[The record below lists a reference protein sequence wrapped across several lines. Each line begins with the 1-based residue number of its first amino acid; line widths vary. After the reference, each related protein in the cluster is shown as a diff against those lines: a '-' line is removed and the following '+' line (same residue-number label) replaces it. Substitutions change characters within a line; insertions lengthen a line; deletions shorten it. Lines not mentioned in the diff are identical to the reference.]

1 MIGFVIPVYKDV
13 EVLKKT
19 IPEINRLYPNSKI
32 IVVADDIESMIVAK
46 DLGAFVPYHAKRMGF
61 SKSLCEGMCLAWF
74 TFQCDPVIICDGD
87 HPISAVADFLNSFS
101 FNTCDV
107 AVGYE
112 RGVWKKSRVW
122 SNMLVNKLLVSGVAN
137 PTCGFVAFKSSVL
150 SKLPW
155 DKMGSEYDMIHP
167 ELLYY
172 AKKNGAVLGSTMFA
186 EVPKIRY
193 YAPQRYISWLASF
206 IRMVVIKNF
215 N

>member
-1 MIGFVIPVYKDV
+1 MIGFVIPVYKDS
-13 EVLKKT
+13 EILKKA

-32 IVVADDIESMIVAK
+32 IVVADDIESMNVAL
-46 DLGAFVPYHAKRMGF
+46 DLHAFVPYHAKRMGF

-74 TFQCDPVIICDGD
+74 TFQCDIVVICDGD
-87 HPISAVADFLNSFS
+87 HPISAVSDFLESFKS
-101 FNTCDV
+101 CDV

-112 RGVWKKSRVW
+112 RGVWKQSRVW

-172 AKKNGAVLGSTMFA
+172 AKKNGASLGSTMFD
-186 EVPKIRY
+186 EVQKVRY
-193 YAPQRYISWLASF
+193 YAPQRYISWLLSF
-206 IRMVVIKNF
+206 IRMILIKNF
-215 N
+215 GD